1 MWHGARLMVVFGL
14 ECARR
19 GMPKGYLEHDRSV
32 DVEPVRWDFD
42 ARVLEAAVG
51 ERFAA
56 FEAGQVV
63 VDVPSMSS
71 HLPIRSTRH
80 GGISRRGLTLIARN
94 LYPSWSTTGSHSKST
109 CSPTTRALI
118 PPPMLK
124 LSPGRALMTSSGCRA
139 L

>member
-1 MWHGARLMVVFGL
+1 MWHGARLMVAFGL

-63 VDVPSMSS
+63 VDVPSMSNY
-71 HLPIRSTRH
+71 LPIRSTRH
-80 GGISRRGLTLIARN
+80 GG
-94 LYPSWSTTGSHSKST
+94 YP
-109 CSPTTRALI
+109 A
-118 PPPMLK
+118 
-124 LSPGRALMTSSGCRA
+124 AA
-139 L
+139 

>member
-1 MWHGARLMVVFGL
+1 MWHGARLMVAFGL

-63 VDVPSMSS
+63 VDVPSMSNY
-71 HLPIRSTRH
+71 LPIRSTRH
-80 GGISRRGLTLIARN
+80 GGD
-94 LYPSWSTTGSHSKST
+94 
-109 CSPTTRALI
+109 I
-118 PPPMLK
+118 PPRPDLDRTK
-124 LSPGRALMTSSGCRA
+124 FVSVLVDDRLPFEVDLLSDDESADPSADAETVARPSVDDFVGV
-139 L
+139 